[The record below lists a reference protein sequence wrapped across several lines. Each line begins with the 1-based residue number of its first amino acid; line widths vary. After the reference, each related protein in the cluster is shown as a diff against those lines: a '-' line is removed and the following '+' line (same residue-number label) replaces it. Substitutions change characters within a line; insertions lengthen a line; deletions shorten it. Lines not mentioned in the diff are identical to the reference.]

1 MSGEVLLRFPEHT
14 SDEDVAVTVIV
25 VLAIRRRAI
34 EERERASIDDEWR
47 FSQHPGFQS
56 DWRHSLN

>member
-25 VLAIRRRAI
+25 VLAMRRVA
-34 EERERASIDDEWR
+34 ERREQSSIDDEWR

-56 DWRHSLN
+56 DWRYSLN